1 MMVRIRGNMTLAL
14 STVSALALIGLVACY
29 LVYTDRATGD
39 RLRDE
44 FAQRAAV
51 AGELTSGAFTASHAQ
66 NKATA
71 EQLFGGDSRAVQA
84 ALEAD
89 PTLAFSTVL
98 TADGT
103 VVAAR
108 PELLR
113 RAPGQAL
120 VATVFKLALDRKTMV
135 FDDLWNGPNG
145 QMLLFGVPFSAGGE
159 LRVWVVSVPI
169 ETIDAFAGGYL
180 ASSLGLR
187 DGRAYIIDTNG
198 LLIARSGDEK
208 LGVPLPGERLA
219 AAVRGA
225 DSGVVGKDY
234 FTAAG
239 VPGTGWRVVFVAPE
253 RVLLEPVQPTRRL
266 AWQIFG
272 AFVLAMVCMM
282 FFGATALTRSA
293 RLAYERQHDA
303 LTGLPNRML
312 FIEQVGRALA
322 ERRPDG
328 EKVAVLFIDLD
339 GFKPINDVHGH
350 AAGDALLT
358 AVANRLAEG
367 ARRGDVVCR
376 FGGDEF
382 LVLCAGL
389 TDDQQAVAIA
399 DRLRIKIADPY
410 QIEGHTVRVGS
421 SIGVALQ
428 DRNTDGT
435 TALIHHA
442 DLAMYQAKKA
452 GGERVE
458 VFRTAAS
465 PAPADVD
472 VLAHGR

>member
-1 MMVRIRGNMTLAL
+1 MRIRGNTTLAL
-14 STVSALALIGLVACY
+14 STVSALVLIGLVACY
-29 LVYTDRATGD
+29 LVYTDRAAGD

-71 EQLFGGDSRAVQA
+71 EQLFGGDSRSVQA

-89 PTLAFSTVL
+89 ATMTFSTVL

-103 VVAAR
+103 IVAGR
-108 PELLR
+108 PEMLR
-113 RAPGQAL
+113 RASGQAL
-120 VATVFKLALDRKTMV
+120 VATVFKLALDRSTMV
-135 FDDLWNGPNG
+135 FDNLRNGPNG
-145 QMLLFGVPFSAGGE
+145 QMLLFGVPYQAAGGT
-159 LRVWVVSVPI
+159 RVWIGSVPL
-169 ETIDAFAGGYL
+169 ETINAFAASYL
-180 ASSLGLR
+180 SSSLGLR
-187 DGRAYIIDTNG
+187 EGHAYIVDANG
-198 LLIARSGDEK
+198 LLIARTGAEK
-208 LGVPLPGERLA
+208 IGAPLPEDRLA
-219 AAVRGA
+219 AAVRNA
-225 DSGVVGKDY
+225 DAGRVGEDY
-234 FTAAG
+234 YAAAG
-239 VPGTGWRVVFVAPE
+239 VPGTGWRVIFVAPE
-253 RVLLEPVQPTRRL
+253 RVLLEPIQPTRRL

-282 FFGATALTRSA
+282 VFGVTALTRSA

-312 FIEQVGRALA
+312 FIERVDRALT
-322 ERRPDG
+322 ERRPAE

-339 GFKPINDVHGH
+339 GFKPINDAYGH

-358 AVANRLAEG
+358 AVANRLADS

-458 VFRTAAS
+458 VFRTA
-465 PAPADVD
+465 PAPAPIDVD
-472 VLAHGR
+472 ALLHRG